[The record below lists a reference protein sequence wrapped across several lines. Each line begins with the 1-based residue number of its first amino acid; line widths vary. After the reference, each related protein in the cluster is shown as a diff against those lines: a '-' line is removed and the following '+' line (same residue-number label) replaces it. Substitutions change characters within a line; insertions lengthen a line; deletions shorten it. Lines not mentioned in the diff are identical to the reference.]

1 TEENLIEFL
10 KQPIFTQDLL
20 YIDPP
25 PGVVVGLAWT
35 SMGGATL
42 SIEAVKTPHAD
53 RTIMKLT
60 GNLGEVMKESAQIA
74 WTYFMSSIDRFAP
87 YYRFFE
93 KSEIHIHVPEGA
105 TPKDGP
111 SAGITMVTALFS
123 LLMGVKVR
131 KGLGMTGEITVT
143 GKVLP
148 IGGVREKVIALRR
161 SKLDYLILPKE
172 NMRDYDELPDY
183 LKTGIHVEFV
193 DTYEDVFKIAFDYP
207 GNNRILVAPT
217 PQI

>member
-1 TEENLIEFL
+1 
-10 KQPIFTQDLL
+10 
-20 YIDPP
+20 
-25 PGVVVGLAWT
+25 
-35 SMGGATL
+35 MGGATL

-53 RTIMKLT
+53 KTIMKLT

-74 WTYFMSSIDRFAP
+74 WTYFMSSIDKFAP
-87 YYRFFE
+87 HYRFFE

-123 LLMGVKVR
+123 LLMDVKVL

-161 SKLDYLILPKE
+161 SKLNHLILPKE
-172 NMRDYDELPDY
+172 NKRDFDELPDY
-183 LKTGIHVEFV
+183 LKTGIHVVFV
-193 DTYEDVFKIAFDYP
+193 DTYEDVFKVAFDYP
-207 GNNRILVAPT
+207 NNQRIQMASPSE
-217 PQI
+217 P